1 MGRRNLPFLT
11 HGAVIHYFTY
21 RTRCVSCNNYQI
33 RCLTSLLI
41 SLSIPDKTSVT
52 GGQHDP
58 PIGICTD
65 MRKFTEGLID
75 TQLIVNTLAIKPGQ
89 TIIDAGCGTGYMS
102 KIFSQAVSPS
112 GKVYAIDRDS
122 YFIRKLAGEVRGTNV
137 EAIEGDIADLYQLPD
152 HSADLLYASTVIHSI
167 PKHKVENFVKE
178 AKRVL
183 KTKALL
189 AIVEIEKKE
198 TPFGPAMEN
207 RYSPEELMQRIPMV
221 PVETGTVGEHFYMQV
236 FLNAEK

>member
-1 MGRRNLPFLT
+1 
-11 HGAVIHYFTY
+11 
-21 RTRCVSCNNYQI
+21 
-33 RCLTSLLI
+33 
-41 SLSIPDKTSVT
+41 
-52 GGQHDP
+52 
-58 PIGICTD
+58 

-75 TQLIVNTLAIKPGQ
+75 TQLIVNKLAIKPGH

-122 YFIRKLAGEVRGTNV
+122 YFIDKLADEVRNTNI
-137 EAIEGDIADLYQLPD
+137 EAIEGDITDLCKLPD
-152 HSADLLYASTVIHSI
+152 HSSDILYASTVIHSI
-167 PKHKVENFVKE
+167 PKHKVVDFVEE

-183 KTKALL
+183 KPKASL

-207 RYSPEELMQRIPMV
+207 RYSPEDLIQRIPMF
-221 PVETGTVGEHFYMQV
+221 PIETVTVGEHFYMQV
-236 FLNAEK
+236 FLNKKFKLPPSDSQPRANWR